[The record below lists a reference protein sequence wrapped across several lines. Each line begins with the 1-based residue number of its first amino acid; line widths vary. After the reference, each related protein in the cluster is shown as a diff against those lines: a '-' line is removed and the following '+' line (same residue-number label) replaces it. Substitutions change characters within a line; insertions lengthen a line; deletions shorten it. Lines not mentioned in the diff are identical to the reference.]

1 MKVEL
6 TNDDIKNLG
15 VFLNR
20 VKYVGLVEASAGL
33 QIARALNAAH
43 LGGATKKTL
52 KDKKEKDKKEVNN

>member
-1 MKVEL
+1 
-6 TNDDIKNLG
+6 
-15 VFLNR
+15 
-20 VKYVGLVEASAGL
+20 LVEASAGL